1 MASLRRS
8 AKRQRA
14 RQGPVQP
21 LPKPD
26 LCVGCGEWLDLNQH
40 GLCKAC
46 WEDERYGLRLFA
58 AAADA

>member
-8 AKRQRA
+8 ARRQR
-14 RQGPVQP
+14 RPTPKP
-21 LPKPD
+21 LPKVSP
-26 LCVGCGEWLDLNQH
+26 LCLGCGEWLDLNQH

-58 AAADA
+58 AVADA